1 MCDKVELEYASKAE
15 TKLKARHLDMVP
27 VSPHH
32 SVRHIF
38 NILQDNEKLA
48 KKSTT
53 KSGKVLQSLEA
64 GRSLHNME
72 WAGVT

>member
-1 MCDKVELEYASKAE
+1 MCGKVELEYASKTE

-38 NILQDNEKLA
+38 NKLQDNEKVG
-48 KKSTT
+48 KKN
-53 KSGKVLQSLEA
+53 QQ
-64 GRSLHNME
+64 
-72 WAGVT
+72 